1 MKYEFMRDHEYEFS
15 VEKMSKAFK
24 VSRSG
29 YYLFINAKLSKR
41 SLENE
46 RLLTKIKAIH
56 ERSRKTYGS
65 PRIHAELRSQG
76 ENCSRRR
83 VARLMKKAGIEAK
96 MKKRFKVTTKVNPKA
111 KAAPNLLKQ
120 DFTASAPNQRWVADL
135 TYIATGEGW
144 LYVAVVLDLFS
155 RRVVGLS
162 MSERMTA
169 DLVLKALEQAIL
181 HRRPQAG
188 LIHHS
193 DKGSQ
198 YTSHDFQSLLALY
211 GLVASMSGTGNCF
224 DNATAE
230 SFFHTLKTEHVY
242 FECYLTRQQAM
253 QSIFEYVEVFYDRKR
268 SHSTVVLLGFLSP
281 VVFEKQWQQKNGFSI
296 STVH

>member
-1 MKYEFMRDHEYEFS
+1 MKYEFMRNHEHEFS
-15 VEKMSKAFK
+15 IEKMSKAFK

-29 YYLFINAKLSKR
+29 YYRFIKAKPSKR

-56 ERSRKTYGS
+56 EKSRKTYGS
-65 PRIHAELRSQG
+65 PRIHAELCFQG
-76 ENCSRRR
+76 ETCSRRR
-83 VARLMKKAGIEAK
+83 VAQLMKKAGIEAK
-96 MKKRFKVTTKVNPKA
+96 MKKRFKVTTKANPKA
-111 KAAPNLLKQ
+111 KAAPNLLQQ
-120 DFTASAPNQRWVADL
+120 DFSAAAPNQRWVADV
-135 TYIATGEGW
+135 TYVATMEGW

-181 HRRPQAG
+181 HRNPNAD
-188 LIHHS
+188 LVHHS
-193 DKGSQ
+193 DRGSQ
-198 YTSHDFQSLLALY
+198 YTSKAFQALLLFY
-211 GLVASMSGTGNCF
+211 GMIASMSGSGNCY
-224 DNATAE
+224 DNATME

-242 FECYLTRQQAM
+242 FEYYLTREQAM
-253 QSIFEYVEVFYDRKR
+253 QSIFEYVEVFYNRQR
-268 SHSTVVLLGFLSP
+268 RHSTLGFLSP
-281 VVFEKQWQQKNGFSI
+281 AVFEKQWQQKNGFSI